1 MPIKDQTGKK
11 APRKAKLARFKTVRV
26 VGVETLGPEVEV
38 EIMGIKGTSQ
48 ETIKTAKEDAF
59 EKAIRRAAELTGLP
73 AGPVIRYH
81 HKAGVYR
88 CKVAIG

>member
-1 MPIKDQTGKK
+1 MPLKDQTGKK

-26 VGVETLGPEVEV
+26 QGFAVVGPEI
-38 EIMGIKGTSQ
+38 EIEINGIKVTSQ

-59 EKAIRRAAELTGLP
+59 EQAIRRAAELTGLP
-73 AGPVIRYH
+73 AGPVVRYH